1 MLKVVLVTG
10 GSSGIGKSISEFL
23 FEKGFKVYG
32 TSRNPEKYQEEVSFP
47 LLKMEV
53 THPNSINEV
62 IAYIINQEGQLD
74 IVINNAGVGITGPIE
89 ETPTSEIIKAFD
101 INLHGPINVI
111 KSVLPQ
117 MRKQKSGLII
127 NITSIAGYMVPAISY
142 ISCKITRCDVGHFYT
157 KLFYFYSKCF
167 RGYFKSCFSS

>member
-1 MLKVVLVTG
+1 
-10 GSSGIGKSISEFL
+10 
-23 FEKGFKVYG
+23 
-32 TSRNPEKYQEEVSFP
+32 
-47 LLKMEV
+47 MEV

-62 IAYIINQEGQLD
+62 IANIINQEGQLD

-127 NITSIAGYMVPAISY
+127 NITSIA
-142 ISCKITRCDVGHFYT
+142 
-157 KLFYFYSKCF
+157 
-167 RGYFKSCFSS
+167 

>member
-23 FEKGFKVYG
+23 SEKGFKVYG
-32 TSRNPEKYQEEVSFP
+32 TSRNPQKHQEKISFP
-47 LLKMEV
+47 LLNMEV
-53 THPNSINEV
+53 TNPSSINEV
-62 IAYIINQEGQLD
+62 ITKIIDEEGRLD

-89 ETPTSEIIKAFD
+89 ETPASEIKKAFD

-117 MRKQKSGLII
+117 MRRNRLIL
-127 NITSIAGYMVPAISY
+127 AGARTVI
-142 ISCKITRCDVGHFYT
+142 IDLIWW
-157 KLFYFYSKCF
+157 
-167 RGYFKSCFSS
+167 